1 MIEIEILKTTMC
13 PNCPPASAIVKRV
26 AAEFKGVV
34 VKETFIDKDEKAMQ
48 RAVLMDVSYVP
59 TIIINNKIEFTGI
72 PKEDD
77 LRKAIKKALEK

>member
-13 PNCPPASAIVKRV
+13 PNCPPASAIVKKV

-34 VKETFIDKDEKAMQ
+34 VKETFIDKDEKARQ
-48 RAVLMDVSYVP
+48 RAILMGVSYVP
-59 TIIINNKIEFTGI
+59 TILINNKVEFESV

-77 LRKAIKKALEK
+77 VRKAIKKALEK